1 MIHEFPENLETELLA
16 EISRLEQ
23 DLYGAPADR
32 DHWREEFE
40 REREAR
46 CRITRRLDDLLRE
59 WGW

>member
-1 MIHEFPENLETELLA
+1 MILPEDTELLA
-16 EISRLEQ
+16 KISRWEQ